1 MGTESTNRS
10 LQDAVVGPGGAMK
23 PINLG
28 PVAIMIS
35 TRPDLNL
42 LKKSLSL
49 NGDHSRDFLYSRL
62 YFSDPSN
69 VAVVGP
75 MLGAPYAVMILE
87 TLIAW
92 GVRKVIFWGWCGAVG
107 HQVKI
112 GDILI
117 PTGAIVDEGTSQHY
131 SNHKSKPA
139 NLRPEP
145 SKEILAKID
154 AACEPLA
161 ASFHHG
167 LVWTTDAVY
176 RETGEKI
183 RAYQKKDVLAV
194 DMETS
199 ALFAV
204 AHFREVA
211 LGGIL
216 VVSDELSRLQWN
228 PGFNSASFKQGR
240 KAALEMVKRLCQML

>member
-1 MGTESTNRS
+1 METKSTNRS
-10 LQDAVVGPGGAMK
+10 LRDAVIDPGGAMK

-28 PVAIMIS
+28 PVAIMAA
-35 TRPDLNL
+35 TRPDFDL
-42 LKKSLSL
+42 LKKGLSL
-49 NGDHSRDFLYSRL
+49 TGDPFRDLLYSRL
-62 YFSDPSN
+62 YYSDPSK

-131 SNHKSKPA
+131 SDHKSEP
-139 NLRPEP
+139 NNPWPEP
-145 SKEILAKID
+145 SKEILAEID
-154 AACEPLA
+154 TVGESLPVSL
-161 ASFHHG
+161 HHG

-183 RAYQKKDVLAV
+183 RYYQKKDVLAV

-199 ALFAV
+199 ALFSV
-204 AHFREVA
+204 ARFRKVA

-216 VVSDELSRLQWN
+216 VVSDELSTLQWN
-228 PGFNSASFKQGR
+228 PGFNSESFKQGR

>member
-1 MGTESTNRS
+1 M
-10 LQDAVVGPGGAMK
+10 V
-23 PINLG
+23 
-28 PVAIMIS
+28 S
-35 TRPDLNL
+35 TRPDFDL
-42 LKKSLSL
+42 LKEDLSL
-49 NGDHSRDFLYSRL
+49 NGYHFRDLLYSRL
-62 YFSDPSN
+62 YYNEPSN
-69 VAVVGP
+69 AAVVGP
-75 MLGAPYAVMILE
+75 ILGAPYAAMILE

-107 HQVKI
+107 YQVKI

-131 SNHKSKPA
+131 SDPKSKPVTPW
-139 NLRPEP
+139 PEP
-145 SKEILAKID
+145 SEKILAGID
-154 AACEPLA
+154 ALCEDFPA
-161 ASFHHG
+161 NFHHG

-183 RAYQKKDVLAV
+183 RYYQERDVLAV

-199 ALFAV
+199 ALFSV
-204 AHFREVA
+204 ARFRKVA

-216 VVSDELSRLQWN
+216 VVSDELSTLQWN
-228 PGFNSASFKQGR
+228 PGFNTASFKQGR

>member
-1 MGTESTNRS
+1 MEKDLPNRS
-10 LQDAVVGPGGAMK
+10 LRDAVIDPGGTMK

-28 PVAIMIS
+28 PVAIMAA
-35 TRPDLNL
+35 TRPDFDL
-42 LKKSLSL
+42 LKKGLSL
-49 NGDHSRDFLYSRL
+49 TGDPFRDLLYSRL
-62 YFSDPSN
+62 YYSDPSN

-117 PTGAIVDEGTSQHY
+117 PTGAIIDEGTSQHY
-131 SNHKSKPA
+131 SDHKSKPD
-139 NLRPEP
+139 NPWPEP
-145 SKEILAKID
+145 AEEILAKID
-154 AACEPLA
+154 TVCESLP
-161 ASFHHG
+161 ASLHHG

-183 RAYQKKDVLAV
+183 RYYQERDVLAV

-199 ALFAV
+199 ALFSV
-204 AHFREVA
+204 ARFRKIA

-216 VVSDELSRLQWN
+216 VVSDELSTLQWN
-228 PGFNSASFKQGR
+228 PGFNSASFKKGR
-240 KAALEMVKRLCQML
+240 KAAFEMVKRLCQML

>member
-1 MGTESTNRS
+1 METKLISRS
-10 LQDAVVGPGGAMK
+10 LCEAVIDPGGAMK

-28 PVAIMIS
+28 PVAIMVA
-35 TRPDLNL
+35 TRADFDL
-42 LKKSLSL
+42 LKNSLAL
-49 NGDHSRDFLYSRL
+49 DGDHFRDLLHSRL
-62 YFSDPSN
+62 YFSDPPN

-92 GVRKVIFWGWCGAVG
+92 GVRKVIFLGWCGAVG

-131 SNHKSKPA
+131 SDHKSKPD
-139 NLRPEP
+139 NPWPKP
-145 SKEILAKID
+145 SEEILAQID
-154 AACEPLA
+154 AVCESLA
-161 ASFHHG
+161 ASLHHG

-176 RETGEKI
+176 RETGAKI
-183 RAYQKKDVLAV
+183 KYYQERDVLAV

-204 AHFREVA
+204 AHFRKIA

-216 VVSDELSRLQWN
+216 VVSDELSTLQWN
-228 PGFNSASFKQGR
+228 PGFNSATFKQGR
-240 KAALEMVKRLCQML
+240 KAALDMVKRLCQML